1 MTYTSVSQSGQIAHF
16 GDDFE
21 WQGGEKNKG
30 GNKGSKQYKMGE
42 IAQPQIDHWINFSS
56 LILWLVSFM
65 ES

>member
-42 IAQPQIDHWINFSS
+42 IAQPLIDH
-56 LILWLVSFM
+56 
-65 ES
+65 